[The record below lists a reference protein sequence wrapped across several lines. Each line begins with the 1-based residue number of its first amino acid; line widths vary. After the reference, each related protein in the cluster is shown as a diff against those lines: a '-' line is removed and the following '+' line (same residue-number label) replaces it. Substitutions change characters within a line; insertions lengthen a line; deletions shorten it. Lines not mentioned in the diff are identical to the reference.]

1 MSSVMNSRCALV
13 SKIIPFSCVD
23 GPGSRLAL
31 FLQGC
36 NLRCKN
42 CHNPWTMGRCNDCGE
57 CVAQCPHQALRIDDG
72 RVAWQPDA
80 CQQCD
85 TCLHM
90 CPQQATP
97 MAQSMSVEQVIQH
110 ISKVAPFIEGITV
123 SGGEATTQL
132 PFICALFARLKAMP
146 GLRHLTCLVD
156 SNGELPISGWQKL
169 QPLCD
174 GVMVDLK
181 AWDNARH
188 VALTG
193 RGNARIKQSILWLAQ
208 HGMLS
213 ELRLLVIPDQTDYRQ
228 NAESLC
234 AFITSL
240 GDVPVR
246 LNAFH
251 AHGVYG
257 EAKTWRSAGPQD
269 IEALSQALQAGGITK
284 IIPPALYL

>member
-1 MSSVMNSRCALV
+1 MKNRCALV

-23 GPGSRLAL
+23 GPVSRLAL

-57 CVAQCPHQALRIDDG
+57 CVLHCPHAALRLQGG
-72 RVAWQPDA
+72 RVYWQEDA

-85 TCLHM
+85 TCLRL

-97 MAQSMSVEQVIQH
+97 MAQFWSVEQVLQQVAR
-110 ISKVAPFIEGITV
+110 SAPFIEGITL

-132 PFICALFARLKAMP
+132 PFICALFAQIRQTPA
-146 GLRHLTCLVD
+146 LRHLTCLID
-156 SNGELPISGWQKL
+156 SNGELSVTGWEKL
-169 QPLCD
+169 RPWCD

-181 AWDNARH
+181 AWKDDVH
-188 VALTG
+188 QSLTG
-193 RGNARIKQSILWLAQ
+193 RGNSRIKESIRWLAKQ
-208 HGMLS
+208 GLLA
-213 ELRLLVIPDQTDYRQ
+213 ELRLLVIPGKSDYL
-228 NAESLC
+228 AEIDALS
-234 AFITSL
+234 AFIRSL
-240 GDVPVR
+240 GPVSLR

-257 EAKTWRSAGPQD
+257 EAKTWRNAGPAD
-269 IEALSQALQAGGITK
+269 IETLAQALRERGITQV
-284 IIPPALYL
+284 IPPALYL

>member
-1 MSSVMNSRCALV
+1 MNSRCALV

-42 CHNPWTMGRCNDCGE
+42 CHNPWTIGRCNDCGE
-57 CVAQCPHQALRIDDG
+57 CVPQCPHQALNLREG
-72 RVAWQPDA
+72 KVVWQADI
-80 CQQCD
+80 CLQCD
-85 TCLHM
+85 TCLHL
-90 CPQQATP
+90 CPQQSTP
-97 MAQSMSVEQVIQH
+97 MAQVMSVEQVIAQ

-132 PFICALFARLKAMP
+132 PFVCALFQQIKQSPNLQ
-146 GLRHLTCLVD
+146 HLTCLVD
-156 SNGELPISGWQKL
+156 SNGELPISGWEKL
-169 QPLCD
+169 SQVCD

-188 VALTG
+188 QALTG
-193 RGNARIKQSILWLAQ
+193 RGNARIKQSIQWLAQ
-208 HGMLS
+208 RGMLS
-213 ELRLLVIPDQTDYRQ
+213 ELRLLVIPEHTDYLQ
-228 NAESLC
+228 EIAALS
-234 AFITSL
+234 AFIAQL
-240 GDVPVR
+240 GDIPVR

-257 EAKTWRSAGPQD
+257 ETKAWRSAGPQD
-269 IEALSQALQAGGITK
+269 IEALSQALRAGGITTL
-284 IIPPALYL
+284 IPPALYL

>member
-1 MSSVMNSRCALV
+1 MNSRCALV

-57 CVAQCPHQALRIDDG
+57 CVPQCPHQALNLREG
-72 RVAWQPDA
+72 KVVWQADI

-85 TCLHM
+85 TCLHL
-90 CPQQATP
+90 CPQQSTP
-97 MAQSMSVEQVIQH
+97 MAQVMSVEQVIAQ
-110 ISKVAPFIEGITV
+110 ISQVAPFIEGITV

-132 PFICALFARLKAMP
+132 PFVCALFQQIKQSPNLQ
-146 GLRHLTCLVD
+146 HLTCLVD
-156 SNGELPISGWQKL
+156 SNGELPISGWEKL
-169 QPLCD
+169 SQICD

-188 VALTG
+188 QALTG
-193 RGNARIKQSILWLAQ
+193 RGNARIKQSIQWLAQ
-208 HGMLS
+208 RGMLS
-213 ELRLLVIPDQTDYRQ
+213 ELRLLVIPEHTDYLQ
-228 NAESLC
+228 EIAALS
-234 AFITSL
+234 AFIAQL
-240 GDVPVR
+240 GDIPVR

-257 EAKTWRSAGPQD
+257 EAKAWRSAGPQD
-269 IEALSQALQAGGITK
+269 IEALSQALRAGGITTL
-284 IIPPALYL
+284 IPPALYL

>member
-1 MSSVMNSRCALV
+1 MNSRCALV

-57 CVAQCPHQALRIDDG
+57 CVPQCPHQALSVNGGKVIWR
-72 RVAWQPDA
+72 ADA

-97 MAQSMSVEQVIQH
+97 MAQTLSVEQVLQQVTQ
-110 ISKVAPFIEGITV
+110 VAPFIEGITV

-132 PFICALFARLKAMP
+132 PFVIALFQALKSTPA
-146 GLRHLTCLVD
+146 LSHLTCLVD
-156 SNGELPISGWQKL
+156 SNGELPISGWEKL
-169 QPLCD
+169 QPVCD

-181 AWDNARH
+181 SWDSDRH
-188 VALTG
+188 QALTG
-193 RGNARIKQSILWLAQ
+193 RGNSRIKQSIRWLAQ

-213 ELRLLVIPDQTDYRQ
+213 ELRLLVIPEHSDYLEE
-228 NAESLC
+228 AESLS
-234 AFITSL
+234 AFITEL
-240 GDVPVR
+240 GDVPIR

-257 EAKTWRSAGPQD
+257 EAKLWGSAGPTD
-269 IEALSQALQAGGITK
+269 VEAVSQALQARGITRL
-284 IIPPALYL
+284 IPPALYL